1 MKEIKLALPKGTSLP
16 IEIDDID
23 PYQLYQLS
31 EVSVVYHNQL
41 LQFNIK
47 IPLVDQQN
55 FILYNIIPMPI
66 KIKNKHFAYVQN
78 TYDYIAISPSNE
90 YFTTFTPQQ
99 LNSCKKILNYFIC
112 YAVQPVHSKNSNTNC
127 EMALFTKQK
136 EKTQMCKYLYFE
148 LYGSIFHKLEFKN
161 TWIYT
166 VEHENVVLTCG
177 VDERSENIELY
188 SIQNNLAHPI
198 DENSSSSRMSVAT
211 VGADVDCAAAADALQ
226 LYT

>member
-1 MKEIKLALPKGTSLP
+1 M
-16 IEIDDID
+16 
-23 PYQLYQLS
+23 
-31 EVSVVYHNQL
+31 
-41 LQFNIK
+41 FNIK

-66 KIKNKHFAYVQN
+66 KIKNKQFAYVQN
-78 TYDYIAISPSNE
+78 TYDYIAIIPSNE

-148 LYGSIFHKLEFKN
+148 LYGSIFHKLEFK
-161 TWIYT
+161 T
-166 VEHENVVLTCG
+166 G
-177 VDERSENIELY
+177 G
-188 SIQNNLAHPI
+188 SIP
-198 DENSSSSRMSVAT
+198 
-211 VGADVDCAAAADALQ
+211 
-226 LYT
+226 